1 METREQYHA
10 GPQPGPAANE
20 TLWQIT
26 PQDKNGRCL
35 SCVRRGQVC
44 RLLATN
50 IVIVEDRAIVK
61 YCPSYQ
67 EGSEKPMRVS
77 HGYTENP
84 YLPEPIQYIA
94 RHYKACTSPS
104 PTERRKA
111 KGKPCPVPYN
121 CTCGANVYSMD
132 QYGEIS
138 IPGAT
143 IAAGLH
149 GQFDSLTLTCW
160 ACGAKHYHILRPGDG
175 WSAVEGEGSKGDAS
189 SEDGGREG
197 DGVAQA
203 LDELAAAK
211 GKYEA

>member
-1 METREQYHA
+1 METKGQYSV
-10 GPQPGPAANE
+10 GPQTMPPQLPQQPPA
-20 TLWQIT
+20 
-26 PQDKNGRCL
+26 
-35 SCVRRGQVC
+35 
-44 RLLATN
+44 
-50 IVIVEDRAIVK
+50 
-61 YCPSYQ
+61 
-67 EGSEKPMRVS
+67 
-77 HGYTENP
+77 
-84 YLPEPIQYIA
+84 PEPIPYISN
-94 RHYKACTSPS
+94 HYKARTSPS
-104 PTERRKA
+104 PAERRKA

-175 WSAVEGEGSKGDAS
+175 WQHDKNGGEVGEH
-189 SEDGGREG
+189 SEC